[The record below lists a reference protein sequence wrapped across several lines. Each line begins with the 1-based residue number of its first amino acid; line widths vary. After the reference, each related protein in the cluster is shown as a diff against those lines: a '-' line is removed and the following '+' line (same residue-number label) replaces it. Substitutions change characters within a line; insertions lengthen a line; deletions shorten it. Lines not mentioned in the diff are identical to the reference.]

1 MDSKTILLDVGGTFV
16 KCSDGRE
23 IPIDSDGTR
32 EEIVSSLREALGGA
46 QRAAVAIPG
55 PFRYADGTFLMKHK
69 FAAVYGE
76 KFADLIAEANCPAV
90 AERRAGV
97 KEDDCPAVAEKKA
110 DAPLGQSS
118 SSSSDAPSFRFIHD
132 VNCMLLGEMAEGA
145 GRGYERVALVTLG
158 TGLGFALSL
167 DGQIQMNELGSPLV
181 PVYNLPFRDGILEDY
196 VSKRGF
202 LRGWEGITVKELAAR
217 AYEGNPAAR
226 DRFREVGGI
235 LASSIAPLLGR
246 YGIQCLLLGGQIS
259 RSYSLMAQALE
270 DGLRE
275 LASLQYVGPVSDI
288 DNATFNGL
296 KTLL

>member
-76 KFADLIAEANCPAV
+76 KFADLIAEANCPA
-90 AERRAGV
+90 AR
-97 KEDDCPAVAEKKA
+97 
-110 DAPLGQSS
+110 SY
-118 SSSSDAPSFRFIHD
+118 RFIHD